1 MAQPLELNT
10 AQQLKKIKQELKL
23 TYTELGKQIGLS
35 GTMLSA
41 RVVRCT
47 NNPDNKKPLALS
59 NQSLMLIDSFL
70 KAQTKVSIVNLE
82 KIETTA
88 LIVELKRRGASS
100 IVF

>member
-23 TYTELGKQIGLS
+23 TYAELGKQIGLS

-70 KAQTKVSIVNLE
+70 KTQTKGNLNLE
-82 KIETTA
+82 EIETTT